1 MAREL
6 IITMTAANRMG
17 ILAAVTRAMSDLGAD
32 LYEASQTVVRGYF
45 TMIFSAQFPDTLS
58 KDVVSQHLADAG
70 RPFDIDVNVKNGPEV
85 DVVGGNQTQTVH
97 AIRLVVENRPGLLRN
112 LSTTMAKQ
120 EVDILGMRAVQTLD
134 GGFEMH
140 MKVSVDSEGGIERL
154 LAEANK
160 LGQSDGF
167 SADLSD

>member
-17 ILAAVTRAMSDLGAD
+17 ILSAVTRAMSDLGAD

-45 TMIFSAQFPDTLS
+45 TMIFSARFPHSLTNEIIA
-58 KDVVSQHLADAG
+58 QHLSDAG
-70 RPFDIDVNVKNGPEV
+70 RPFEIDVTIKDGPESETAEAPLV
-85 DVVGGNQTQTVH
+85 QSIH
-97 AIRLVVENRPGLLRN
+97 AIRLGGENRPGLLRN

-120 EVDILGMRAVQTLD
+120 EVDILGMRAVQTVD

-140 MKVSVDSEGGIERL
+140 MKVSVNPDGGLDRL
-154 LAEANK
+154 LAELDR

-167 SADLSD
+167 SANLVD

>member
-17 ILAAVTRAMSDLGAD
+17 ILSAVTRAMSDLGAD

-45 TMIFSAQFPDTLS
+45 TMIFSAQFPNTLS
-58 KDVVSQHLADAG
+58 NDVISQHLSDAG
-70 RPFDIDVNVKNGPEV
+70 RPFDIEVTIKDGPDVGPVEA
-85 DVVGGNQTQTVH
+85 GPLRSIH
-97 AIRLVVENRPGLLRN
+97 AIRLGGENRPGLLRD

-120 EVDILGMRAVQTLD
+120 EVDILGMRAVQTAD

-140 MKVSVDSEGGIERL
+140 MKVSVDPDGGIDRL
-154 LAEANK
+154 LVAANR

-167 SADLSD
+167 SANLSD